1 MEEVIEMEMVER
13 YIYAVTQRLPEN
25 QREDIAEELR
35 GIIEDMLEA
44 HFGSQNYT
52 EEQVHHV
59 LLELGNPNEL
69 AEQYRGSKRY
79 LIGPD
84 LFPSFIFILKIV
96 SLAIMTAMSI
106 VFVIETIIE
115 PSAVIGNFISMVTS
129 LISAAAQAFAW
140 ITIGFGIAD
149 YKGIVPDDLKKNT
162 TREWTP
168 TDLPEIPDRKK
179 QIKRADAIIG
189 IIFSVVAIVF
199 VTFSNEL
206 IGVPIFRNDELMG
219 IIPVLN
225 VESFNSLL
233 PFIYTIVAISIGK
246 ECLKLIYGKW
256 TKQLALLTMIINV
269 VTLILVALLFTDQVV
284 WNPGFMSEF
293 VELGGV
299 SSQDELYALIKQVW
313 EQATFWTVIGF
324 VVVTII
330 DTVVAFYKAY
340 RK

>member
-1 MEEVIEMEMVER
+1 MEMIER
-13 YIYAVTQRLPEN
+13 YIYAVTQRLPEHE
-25 QREDIAEELR
+25 RKDIAEELR
-35 GIIEDMLEA
+35 GLIEDMLVA
-44 HFGSQNYT
+44 HYGSQDYT
-52 EEQVHHV
+52 EEQVHQV
-59 LLELGNPNEL
+59 LAELGNPNEL

-84 LFPSFIFILKIV
+84 LFPSYISILKIV
-96 SLAIMTAMSI
+96 AFAILTAMSI
-106 VFVIETIIE
+106 VFVIETIID
-115 PSAVIGNFISMVTS
+115 PKAIIGNLISLITS

-140 ITIGFGIAD
+140 ITIGFAIAD
-149 YKGIVPDDLKKNT
+149 YNGIVPDELKKHT

-179 QIKRADAIIG
+179 HIKRADAIIG
-189 IIFSVVAIVF
+189 IIFSVVALVF
-199 VTFSNEL
+199 VTFSHEL
-206 IGVPIFRNDELMG
+206 IGVPIFRNEELMG

-225 VESFNSLL
+225 VESFDSLL
-233 PFIYTIVAISIGK
+233 PFIYTIVAIGIGK

-256 TKQLALLTMIINV
+256 TKQLAFLTMIINV
-269 VTLILVALLFTDQVV
+269 VTLMLVALLFTNQVF
-284 WNPGFMSEF
+284 WNPDFMSEF
-293 VELGGV
+293 AKLGGV
-299 SSQDELYALIKQVW
+299 SLQDELYALIKQVW